1 MVGFL
6 NRCGTF
12 DSVPIEVKEILCLL
26 TMLARPSNYLSSQI
40 NRSSNQDHS
49 IVQLFGLI
57 WIERLENLVRRP
69 SCMMWQAA
77 VEHQSLLPEQH
88 RMGGFLQIDIPREY
102 RRKDSFGGVAILNDE
117 GLKRQI
123 IIQYDKYGFV

>member
-40 NRSSNQDHS
+40 DRSSNQDHS

-57 WIERLENLVRRP
+57 WIERLENLVRRLL
-69 SCMMWQAA
+69 Q
-77 VEHQSLLPEQH
+77 EHRSVLATLHLCEKNC
-88 RMGGFLQIDIPREY
+88 E
-102 RRKDSFGGVAILNDE
+102 E
-117 GLKRQI
+117 
-123 IIQYDKYGFV
+123 